1 MIWPKEAREETG
13 GARRSR
19 AMVATG
25 FSAVEMLMVLAIL
38 AILFTSMYRGFET
51 LNRSYTTESVKAT
64 CQQNARIGMEFMVH
78 DLRLA
83 GLDPKKLVD
92 PLAAAGAGFV
102 TATGGDIR
110 FTADVNYD
118 GDLNDP
124 FEDIRY
130 CLNGDR
136 IEQTNHLGTATL
148 LQNVTNLNFT
158 YLDGFDAVTTTAGDI
173 RSVVIS
179 LTVERPSG
187 IDKPVARTYTTR
199 VRCRNM

>member
-1 MIWPKEAREETG
+1 MSWPKKTREEAG
-13 GARRSR
+13 GARRSK
-19 AMVATG
+19 AMAATG

-83 GLDPKKLVD
+83 GLDPKKLVN

-102 TATGGDIR
+102 TATGSDMR

-130 CLNGDR
+130 RLNGDR

-148 LQNVTNLNFT
+148 LQNVTNLTFI
-158 YLDGFDAVTTTAGDI
+158 YLDELDAVTTTTGDI

>member
-1 MIWPKEAREETG
+1 MSWPDKSWARTG
-13 GARRSR
+13 GQRLFKPLS
-19 AMVATG
+19 TSG

-38 AILFTSMYRGFET
+38 AILFSGMYRGFET

-83 GLDPKKLVD
+83 GLDPIKLVD

-102 TATGGDIR
+102 TAAATDMR

-130 CLNGDR
+130 NLNGDR
-136 IEQTNHLGTATL
+136 IEQTNHLGTATMM
-148 LQNVTNLNFT
+148 QNVTNLSFT
-158 YLDGFDAVTTTAGDI
+158 YLDENDVVTASATDI

-187 IDKPVARTYTTR
+187 MDEPVTRTYTTR

>member
-1 MIWPKEAREETG
+1 
-13 GARRSR
+13 
-19 AMVATG
+19 
-25 FSAVEMLMVLAIL
+25 MLMVLAIL
-38 AILFTSMYRGFET
+38 SILFTSMYRGFET
-51 LNRSYTTESVKAT
+51 LNRSYTTESVKAGV
-64 CQQNARIGMEFMVH
+64 QQNARIGMEFMVH

-83 GLDPKKLVD
+83 GLDPMKLLD
-92 PLAAAGAGFV
+92 PLSAAGAGFV
-102 TATGGDIR
+102 TAASTEMR
-110 FTADVNYD
+110 FTADINYD
-118 GDLNDP
+118 GDLGDA

-130 CLNGDR
+130 NLNGDR

-148 LQNVTNLNFT
+148 LQNVTNLSFT
-158 YLDGFDAVTTTAGDI
+158 YLDEADAVTTTPGDI